1 MKRKI
6 FRRIIVMLLLVF
18 AGVVVFKGQNTAAA
32 YNGKWK
38 VTRHLTTY
46 YRAYSY
52 FFRQHYLGR
61 TVILGENSVE
71 KSIVAWPDY
80 LEWEK
85 IQFDDSDIVSYST
98 QDEWLDIDS
107 LWMIEDYADIEQVRF
122 LRYIDE
128 MYDGSDYCVDYIVIL
143 DKTHIVYGFCGGD
156 YLLEPFQYCDPKVSE
171 KDLNGTWKIAYLD
184 SYENSYEGGFEE
196 IEKEAPGRILQ
207 GTNFKAEDW
216 LGKSVIVSEDE
227 VRILETA
234 RQTVGIEVRKTGRE
248 DLEQEMDI
256 HDGLSIYD
264 DEILV
269 CNIKCQDG
277 EDIVCVPV
285 NKNQMIMR
293 IEEGWFMLE
302 K

>member
-128 MYDGSDYCVDYIVIL
+128 MYDESDYCVDYIVIL

-171 KDLNGTWKIAYLD
+171 
-184 SYENSYEGGFEE
+184 
-196 IEKEAPGRILQ
+196 
-207 GTNFKAEDW
+207 
-216 LGKSVIVSEDE
+216 
-227 VRILETA
+227 
-234 RQTVGIEVRKTGRE
+234 
-248 DLEQEMDI
+248 
-256 HDGLSIYD
+256 
-264 DEILV
+264 
-269 CNIKCQDG
+269 
-277 EDIVCVPV
+277 
-285 NKNQMIMR
+285 
-293 IEEGWFMLE
+293 
-302 K
+302 

>member
-1 MKRKI
+1 M
-6 FRRIIVMLLLVF
+6 
-18 AGVVVFKGQNTAAA
+18 
-32 YNGKWK
+32 
-38 VTRHLTTY
+38 
-46 YRAYSY
+46 
-52 FFRQHYLGR
+52 
-61 TVILGENSVE
+61 
-71 KSIVAWPDY
+71 
-80 LEWEK
+80 
-85 IQFDDSDIVSYST
+85 
-98 QDEWLDIDS
+98 
-107 LWMIEDYADIEQVRF
+107 
-122 LRYIDE
+122 
-128 MYDGSDYCVDYIVIL
+128 
-143 DKTHIVYGFCGGD
+143 
-156 YLLEPFQYCDPKVSE
+156 
-171 KDLNGTWKIAYLD
+171 NGTWKIAYLD

-234 RQTVGIEVRKTGRE
+234 RQTVGIEVRKTGQE
-248 DLEQEMDI
+248 DFEQEMDI

>member
-128 MYDGSDYCVDYIVIL
+128 MYDESDYCVDYIVIL
-143 DKTHIVYGFCGGD
+143 DKTHIVYGFCGG
-156 YLLEPFQYCDPKVSE
+156 
-171 KDLNGTWKIAYLD
+171 
-184 SYENSYEGGFEE
+184 
-196 IEKEAPGRILQ
+196 
-207 GTNFKAEDW
+207 
-216 LGKSVIVSEDE
+216 
-227 VRILETA
+227 
-234 RQTVGIEVRKTGRE
+234 VGIEVRKTGRE
-248 DLEQEMDI
+248 DFEQEMDI

>member
-71 KSIVAWPDY
+71 KSIVAWP
-80 LEWEK
+80 
-85 IQFDDSDIVSYST
+85 
-98 QDEWLDIDS
+98 
-107 LWMIEDYADIEQVRF
+107 EDYADIEQVRF

-128 MYDGSDYCVDYIVIL
+128 MYDESDYCVDYIVIL

-248 DLEQEMDI
+248 DFEQEMDI